1 MQQESD
7 FDKLYDMN
15 KHIGLNQAI
24 VKRYYDFA
32 DDLVDTIDK
41 DDIIQTED
49 GVYQF
54 IRRSVGCDIHAHLLR
69 FDYIRQAYYN
79 THTEKI
85 LKIVDVAKYDDRNNI
100 LHSDS
105 SKGIYYKVNNELHF
119 YDSIDATWSHSEIE
133 LDNGDLVKCDDILF
147 TDKILDE
154 KIKAIANYGSFFV
167 TNYAL
172 TENIEN
178 ICYQENF
185 GFWRAI
191 RHAFIRCP
199 EMKFVD
205 NKDGSAILELSFRGH
220 DFDLELILFIEME
233 RFKDFNKFIFNGNY
247 ELIKK

>member
-7 FDKLYDMN
+7 FEKLYDMN

-54 IRRSVGCDIHAHLLR
+54 IRRSVGCDIYAYLLR
-69 FDYIRQAYYN
+69 FDYIKQVYYN

-85 LKIVDVAKYDDRNNI
+85 LKLVDVAKYDDRNNI
-100 LHSDS
+100 LYSDS
-105 SKGIYYKVNNELHF
+105 SKGVYYKFGNELRF
-119 YDSIDATWSHSEIE
+119 CDGIGASWSHNEIE
-133 LDNGDLVKCDDILF
+133 LENGDLVKCDAIQF

-178 ICYQENF
+178 ICYKENK
-185 GFWRAI
+185 GFWIAI
-191 RHAFIRCP
+191 KHAFIRCP
-199 EMKFVD
+199 EMKFID
-205 NKDGSAILELSFRGH
+205 NKDGSAILELSFRGQ
-220 DFDLELILFIEME
+220 DFDLELILFLEVE
-233 RFKDFNKFIFNGNY
+233 RFEQFNRFIFNGNY
-247 ELIKK
+247 ELNKK